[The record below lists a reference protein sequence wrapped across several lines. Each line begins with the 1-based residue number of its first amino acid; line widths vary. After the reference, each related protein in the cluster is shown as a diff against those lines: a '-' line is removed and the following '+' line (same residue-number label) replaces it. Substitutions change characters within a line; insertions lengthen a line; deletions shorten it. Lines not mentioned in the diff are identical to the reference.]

1 MKPRAP
7 KLVICFAVVI
17 ACSLLLT
24 AVQYS
29 PGQYESTVAQTENTQ
44 EPYPQNTPITYTETE
59 ENVNPTKID
68 TLDDD
73 IITQHRQQTLYHAVV
88 LDKLVSTGRQG
99 TKGRLVLN
107 NFGFSVAVYES
118 DQYNGPDAQAIVD
131 AADSAVWFMWFECQS
146 PIIADHCNQGF
157 DVIKECSVGDICYI
171 VDGDDFQKYV
181 CVDVDDAGINER
193 DNMYLSSGYNF
204 MRENDPGYLYM
215 YTCNKEGDPYNITVV
230 TWTPVED

>member
-29 PGQYESTVAQTENTQ
+29 PEQNDSLVMVENTP
-44 EPYPQNTPITYTETE
+44 EPSPQ
-59 ENVNPTKID
+59 D
-68 TLDDD
+68 TLVESVEAKAE
-73 IITQHRQQTLYHAVV
+73 ITQVKADTVSDSIISQQQKQILYHAVV

-107 NFGFSVAVYES
+107 NFRFSVAVYES
-118 DQYNGPDAQAIVD
+118 DQYEGPDAQAIVN
-131 AADSAVWFMWFECQS
+131 ATDSAVWFMWFGSQS

-157 DVIKECSVGDICYI
+157 DIIKECEPGDICYI
-171 VDGDDFQKYV
+171 IDGDNYQKYV
-181 CVDVDDAGINER
+181 CVGVDPDGINER

-204 MRENDPGYLYM
+204 MRDNDPGFLYM
-215 YTCNKEGDPYNITVV
+215 YTCSKEGDSYHITVAI
-230 TWTPVED
+230 WTPVED